1 MKKIHLETLD
11 DFHAASNLVMD
22 AIKHL
27 LTEDF
32 TEEENEKYIHGDFD
46 EMLLILATL
55 KLKREYTFSKEII
68 TAIGP
73 DDELFN

>member
-32 TEEENEKYIHGDFD
+32 TEEEQEAYLHGSYDD
-46 EMLLILATL
+46 VIMTL
-55 KLKREYTFSKEII
+55 VTVRMRRDYTFSREIMDK
-68 TAIGP
+68 IGP